1 MQFALELYL
10 RQESGSQSELVAH
23 ARSATGRLHGG
34 RVPLTFLRSIYL
46 PGDEICFLVFEA
58 SSADAVAEAARDAG
72 IAFERIVEAEL
83 LPETSA
89 AREPSRNQTA
99 PTTRKGVES

>member
-10 RQESGSQSELVAH
+10 RPDSGSQSELVAR
-23 ARSATGRLHGG
+23 ARSATGRLRGG
-34 RVPLTFLRSIYL
+34 RMPCTFLRSIYL

-58 SSADAVAEAARDAG
+58 SSADAVAEAARHAE
-72 IAFERIVEAEL
+72 IAFERIIEAEL

-89 AREPSRNQTA
+89 AREPSRNQNVR
-99 PTTRKGVES
+99 PTKGVES

>member
-10 RQESGSQSELVAH
+10 GPESGSQSELVAR
-23 ARSATGRLHGG
+23 ARSATRRLRGG

-58 SSADAVAEAARDAG
+58 SSADAVAEAAREAE
-72 IAFERIVEAEL
+72 IVFERVVEAEL

-99 PTTRKGVES
+99 RTTRRGAES